1 MESVLVVVALVVVV
15 VELLVGAV
23 GLSCVG
29 VELCCVESV
38 GVVGGGCGHGLGLS
52 SVYLDLGLQVPVLV

>member
-1 MESVLVVVALVVVV
+1 MESILVVVVLVVVLVGVAVDV
-15 VELLVGAV
+15 VELCAV
-23 GLSCVG
+23 

>member
-15 VELLVGAV
+15 VELSVGGV
-23 GLSCVG
+23 ELSCV

-38 GVVGGGCGHGLGLS
+38 GVVGGSCGQGLGFS
-52 SVYLDLGLQVPVLV
+52 SMYLDLGL